1 MPAHGADR
9 PAVFIF
15 GVGEVTGIDAA
26 GILIT
31 LRNRVVVLQLIEKD
45 RIFGVVYLQEGM
57 LCGNDPQD
65 VILNLIDQ
73 SFFMKHILLGAIG
86 IDVDCGRNLASQ
98 KVYTFR
104 FIPGIAHLFRVYGEG
119 MRKQTA
125 DAQNGG
131 QNQGVAESQN
141 PVF

>member
-1 MPAHGADR
+1 MTADTSDR
-9 PAVFIF
+9 ASVFIF
-15 GVGEVTGIDAA
+15 GIGKVSGIDAA

-73 SFFMKHILLGAIG
+73 SFFMKHILLGAVG
-86 IDVDCGRNLASQ
+86 IDVDCGRNLAAQ
-98 KVYTFR
+98 KVHTFG
-104 FIPGIAHLFRVYGEG
+104 FIP
-119 MRKQTA
+119 
-125 DAQNGG
+125 
-131 QNQGVAESQN
+131 
-141 PVF
+141 